1 MKLFKAAHTVYKTE
15 ISPCLDKP
23 LLKKDSSG
31 RHKKLS
37 KNKASR
43 NHEMLF

>member
-1 MKLFKAAHTVYKTE
+1 MKLYKVAHAVYKTE
-15 ISPCLDKP
+15 ISPYLDKP
-23 LLKKDSSG
+23 LLKKGSSG